1 MFLIHFFLYAGVY
14 LTGSLFLF
22 VWGQG
27 RAGQGR
33 EVGGRGGGLSEEAK
47 FPKLASH
54 RRKDGRLIIPRI
66 PIPTA

>member
-1 MFLIHFFLYAGVY
+1 M
-14 LTGSLFLF
+14 GSLFLF

-27 RAGQGR
+27 R
-33 EVGGRGGGLSEEAK
+33 EVGGGRGGGLSEEAK